1 MEKQFEEKTINALIW
16 IIDLM
21 NKNKIDY
28 QITGGFA
35 GKIFG
40 SKRKLNDIDIDI
52 SEENFKYLI
61 PEISEYIIYGP
72 AHHKD
77 VKWDLELI
85 TLNYGGARN
94 RYCWNR

>member
-1 MEKQFEEKTINALIW
+1 
-16 IIDLM
+16 M

-85 TLNYGGARN
+85 TLNYGGQEIDIAGIDKALISNKKRN
-94 RYCWNR
+94 